1 VRDSD
6 KGANPKIIVVLL
18 FVVIGVALIVL
29 ACISF
34 IKSRWAKKVE
44 KKEELMRRKMAIE
57 REDDAPL
64 PNSDSDEDE
73 TVADNAFPL
82 MDRKYLRNS
91 VVEGEDTTF

>member
-1 VRDSD
+1 
-6 KGANPKIIVVLL
+6 
-18 FVVIGVALIVL
+18 
-29 ACISF
+29 
-34 IKSRWAKKVE
+34 
-44 KKEELMRRKMAIE
+44 MAIE